1 MFKKAVKAYFYY
13 KKIVYKFWQNY
24 RSYNNSPSSLPSVLN
39 INEIKKSQKI
49 FQSNLIENQKT
60 LNSINTSHCSHYSNM
75 DQKKDLKFVPLQP
88 NRKSNQMSEDEIAIG
103 LSIDIQNLICIDF
116 YFNL

>member
-1 MFKKAVKAYFYY
+1 
-13 KKIVYKFWQNY
+13 
-24 RSYNNSPSSLPSVLN
+24 
-39 INEIKKSQKI
+39 
-49 FQSNLIENQKT
+49 
-60 LNSINTSHCSHYSNM
+60 M